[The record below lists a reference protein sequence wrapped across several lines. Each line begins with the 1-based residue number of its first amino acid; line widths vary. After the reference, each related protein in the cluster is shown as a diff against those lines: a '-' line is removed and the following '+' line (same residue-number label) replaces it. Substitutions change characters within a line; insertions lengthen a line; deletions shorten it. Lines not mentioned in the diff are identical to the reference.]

1 MFMTTRYVIAP
12 HERGLVFRDR
22 TLTRVLEPGVHR
34 IFSPLKRTSVE
45 VFDASE
51 TAFVH
56 RQGESLMRT
65 HAGLLEPYLLEVRLG
80 AEEVGLVY
88 RDEVLFDVLGPNGRA
103 LYWKVLAPMRV
114 ERLPLG
120 DGVELPACVKRAL
133 AQAPVGSRLA
143 AVAKRDLTIGVVPER
158 HQGLVFV
165 DGEFV
170 RVLGAGTHLF
180 YAHDRSVAVELVDLR
195 MQLMELTGQEV
206 LTRDKVTV
214 RINLSAGYQVEDPV
228 RARTGLA
235 KFADF
240 LYRELQLALR
250 RAVGTRTLD
259 AVLEEKGAV
268 ERSVLEAV
276 QPSAAEYGMAL
287 ASVGVKDL
295 ILPGDMRELLN
306 RVVEAEKAAQANVI
320 KRREETAATRSLANT
335 AKLMDAQPTLLRL
348 KELEALEKVAEKV
361 DRLTVFGGLDGVLKD
376 TVQIGVRSE

>member
-1 MFMTTRYVIAP
+1 
-12 HERGLVFRDR
+12 
-22 TLTRVLEPGVHR
+22 
-34 IFSPLKRTSVE
+34 
-45 VFDASE
+45 
-51 TAFVH
+51 
-56 RQGESLMRT
+56 MRT
-65 HAGLLEPYLLEVRLG
+65 NPALLEPYLLEVRLG
-80 AEEVGLVY
+80 TDEVGLVY

-103 LYWKVLAPMRV
+103 LYWKVLAPVRV
-114 ERLPLG
+114 ETLPLG
-120 DGVELPACVKRAL
+120 NGIELPASVKRAL
-133 AQAPVGSRLA
+133 AQAPAGSRLA
-143 AVAKRDLTIGVVPER
+143 AVAKRDLTAGVVPER

-170 RVLGAGTHLF
+170 RVIGAGTHLF
-180 YAHDRSVAVELVDLR
+180 YTPDRHVAVELVDLR
-195 MQLMELTGQEV
+195 MQLMELAGQEV

-259 AVLEEKGAV
+259 TLLEEKGAV

-276 QPSAAEYGMAL
+276 RPSVAGFGMTL

-306 RVVEAEKAAQANVI
+306 RVVEAEKVAQANVI

-335 AKLMDAQPTLLRL
+335 AKLMDAQPTLMRL